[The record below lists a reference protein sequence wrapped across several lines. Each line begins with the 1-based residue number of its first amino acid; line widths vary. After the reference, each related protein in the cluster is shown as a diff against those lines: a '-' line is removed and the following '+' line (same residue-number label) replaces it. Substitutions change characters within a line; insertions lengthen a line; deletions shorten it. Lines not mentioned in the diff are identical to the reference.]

1 MDIIEARKELNT
13 LTEQLSNPGLLSN
26 WEKFQDISKRRGYL
40 EKIVTKADELEEF
53 NKKIEESKQII
64 LADEDPELLLMAQ
77 QDLSQFTE
85 KHTQISKEL
94 EILLKGEVESPSSL
108 IMEIRPGTGGGEAAL
123 FAADLYAMY
132 LKYAESQGW
141 KTTLL
146 NLSNT
151 EIGGIKE
158 VSFEIKGKEAFA
170 KLHTEAGVHRV
181 QRIPETEK
189 QGRIHTST
197 ASVAVLP
204 VAQKKQIEIKPDD
217 IVIDTYRASGAGG
230 QNVNK
235 RETAIRITHKP
246 SGIVVTCQTER
257 NQLKNKEN
265 ALSIL
270 SAKLLEQQELE
281 ESSQVASQR
290 KSQIGSA
297 ERSEKIRTYNYPQD
311 RITDHRI
318 KKSWHGIE
326 QVLQGGLD
334 EIVQELAKA

>member
-1 MDIIEARKELNT
+1 MELKEAKKEFDT
-13 LTEQLSNPGLLSN
+13 LTEQLSDPELLSN

-40 EKIVTKADELEEF
+40 EKIVKKANELNQLSESS
-53 NKKIEESKQII
+53 EESKQLIS
-64 LADEDPELLLMAQ
+64 ANEDPELLLMAQ

-85 KHTQISKEL
+85 KYTQISKEL
-94 EILLKGEVESPSSL
+94 EILLKGETESPTSL

-123 FAADLYAMY
+123 FAFNLYNMY
-132 LKYAESQGW
+132 LKYAEQQNW
-141 KTTLL
+141 KVTLL
-146 NLSNT
+146 NLTNT
-151 EIGGIKE
+151 ELGGIKE
-158 VSFEIKGKEAFA
+158 VSFEIKGKEAFT
-170 KLHTEAGVHRV
+170 KLKNEAGVHRV

-204 VAQKKQIEIKPDD
+204 VTKKKNIEIKPDD
-217 IVIDTYRASGAGG
+217 IEIDTYRASGAGG

-265 ALSIL
+265 ALNIL
-270 SAKLLEQQELE
+270 SARLLELE
-281 ESSQVASQR
+281 ESEESSKVASQR
-290 KSQIGSA
+290 KSQIGTA

-318 KKSWHGIE
+318 KKS
-326 QVLQGGLD
+326 
-334 EIVQELAKA
+334 